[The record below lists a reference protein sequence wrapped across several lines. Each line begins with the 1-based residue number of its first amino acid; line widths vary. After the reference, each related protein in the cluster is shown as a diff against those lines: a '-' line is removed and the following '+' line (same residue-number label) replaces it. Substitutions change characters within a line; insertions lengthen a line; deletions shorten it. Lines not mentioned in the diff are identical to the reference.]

1 MHRDLDISTSRI
13 LIVDDARENVRILAS
28 ILKDVASVSFSLGG
42 QDALVKASATLPDLI
57 LLDIEMPD
65 MNGHEVITRIKD
77 DPRTAPIPVIFVTSH
92 ADVEDEETG
101 LRLGAID
108 YITKPFNP
116 SIVRARVRNQL
127 MLRAYAKQLE
137 DLNIELER
145 LATTDSLTGLANR
158 RAFRE
163 RVTLELKRL
172 DRYGG
177 EACLMMMDLDHFKA
191 VNDSYGHDAGDAV
204 LRAVA
209 QRVSGQLRETDTF
222 GRLGGEEFAVL
233 AAGTPVE
240 QGAMVAHRL
249 LSSVREQPVIWNGLE
264 IAVTTSIGMTA
275 LRAGD
280 GSIDAALA
288 RADQAL
294 YASKDGG
301 RNRVEVLAA

>member
-1 MHRDLDISTSRI
+1 MNSDLDVSTSRI
-13 LIVDDARENVRILAS
+13 LIVDDARENIRILAT
-28 ILKDVASVSFSLGG
+28 ILKEVASVSFSLGG
-42 QDALVKASATLPDLI
+42 HDALDKAGATLPDLI

-65 MNGHEVITRIKD
+65 MNGHEVITRLKD

-92 ADVEDEETG
+92 ANVEDEEAG

-116 SIVRARVRNQL
+116 SIVRARVSNQL

-137 DLNIELER
+137 DLNAELER

-163 RVTLELKRL
+163 RITLELRRL

-177 EACLMMMDLDHFKA
+177 EACLMMMDLDHFKS

-204 LRAVA
+204 LRTVSERVA
-209 QRVSGQLRETDTF
+209 GQLRETDTF

-233 AAGTPVE
+233 AAGTSVE
-240 QGAMVAHRL
+240 QGERLAGRL
-249 LSSVREQPVIWNGLE
+249 LRSVREAPVVWNGFE
-264 IAVTTSIGMTA
+264 IPVTTSIGITA

-294 YASKDGG
+294 YASKDAG
-301 RNRVEVLAA
+301 RDRVEVRAA

>member
-1 MHRDLDISTSRI
+1 MNSDLDISASRV
-13 LIVDDARENVRILAS
+13 LIVDDARENVRILAT

-42 QDALVKASATLPDLI
+42 HDALEKAKETRPDLM

-65 MNGHEVITRIKD
+65 MNGHEVIIRLKA
-77 DPRTAPIPVIFVTSH
+77 DPTTAFIPVIFVTSH
-92 ADVEDEETG
+92 ADVADEEAG

-137 DLNIELER
+137 DLNVELER

-163 RVTLELKRL
+163 RMTQELRRL

-177 EACLMMMDLDHFKA
+177 EACLMMMDLDHFKT

-204 LRAVA
+204 LRAVSE
-209 QRVSGQLRETDTF
+209 RVCGQLRETDTF

-233 AAGTPVE
+233 AAGTTVE
-240 QGAMVAHRL
+240 QGARMAERL
-249 LSSVREQPVIWNGLE
+249 LRSVREAPVVWNGLS
-264 IAVTTSIGMTA
+264 IPVTTSIGLTP

-294 YASKDGG
+294 YASKNAG
-301 RNRVEVLAA
+301 RDRVEVKAA

>member
-42 QDALVKASATLPDLI
+42 QDALVKASSTLPDLI

-163 RVTLELKRL
+163 RVTLELRRL

>member
-1 MHRDLDISTSRI
+1 MNSDLDISSFRV

-42 QDALVKASATLPDLI
+42 QDALTKASETLPDLI

-65 MNGHEVITRIKD
+65 MNGHEVITRLKG
-77 DPRTAPIPVIFVTSH
+77 DPRTALIPVIFVTSH
-92 ADVEDEETG
+92 ADVEDEEAG

-116 SIVRARVRNQL
+116 SIVRVRVRNQL

-137 DLNIELER
+137 GMNVELER

-163 RVTLELKRL
+163 RMTQELRRL

-177 EACLMMMDLDHFKA
+177 EACLMMMDLDHFKT

-204 LRAVA
+204 LREVS
-209 QRVSGQLRETDTF
+209 QRIASQLRETDTF

-233 AAGTPVE
+233 AAGIPVA
-240 QGAMVAHRL
+240 QGAMVAERVL
-249 LSSVREQPVIWNGLE
+249 NIVREAPVVWNGLE
-264 IAVTTSIGMTA
+264 IAVTTSIGMTP

-294 YASKDGG
+294 YASKNAG
-301 RNRVEVLAA
+301 RDRVEVRAA

>member
-1 MHRDLDISTSRI
+1 MNTDLDISGSRI
-13 LIVDDARENVRILAS
+13 LIVDDARENVRILAT
-28 ILKDVASVSFSLGG
+28 ILKDVAAVSFSLGG
-42 QDALVKASATLPDLI
+42 MDALTKAKATLPDLI

-65 MNGHEVITRIKD
+65 MNGHEVIIRLKS
-77 DPRTAPIPVIFVTSH
+77 DPRTALIPVIFVTSH
-92 ADVEDEETG
+92 ADVEDEEAG

-116 SIVRARVRNQL
+116 AIVRARVSNQL

-137 DLNIELER
+137 DLNVELER

-163 RVTLELKRL
+163 RMTQELRRL

-177 EACLMMMDLDHFKA
+177 EACVMMMDLDHFKS

-204 LRAVA
+204 LREVA
-209 QRVSGQLRETDTF
+209 ERVAGQLRETDTF
-222 GRLGGEEFAVL
+222 GRLGGEEFAIL
-233 AAGTPVE
+233 AAGTPVD
-240 QGAMVAHRL
+240 QGALVADRVL
-249 LSSVREQPVIWNGLE
+249 RSVREEPVVWNGLE
-264 IAVTTSIGMTA
+264 ITVTTSVGMTP

-294 YASKDGG
+294 YASKNAG
-301 RNRVEVLAA
+301 RDRLEVQAA

>member
-1 MHRDLDISTSRI
+1 MNNDLDISASRI
-13 LIVDDARENVRILAS
+13 LIVDDARENVRILAA

-42 QDALVKASATLPDLI
+42 QDALAKAEATLPDLI

-65 MNGHEVITRIKD
+65 MNGHEVIIRLKA

-92 ADVEDEETG
+92 ADVEDEEAG

-116 SIVRARVRNQL
+116 SIVRARVRNQI

-137 DLNIELER
+137 DLNAELER

-163 RVTLELKRL
+163 RITLELRRL

-177 EACLMMMDLDHFKA
+177 EACLMMMDLDHFKS

-204 LRAVA
+204 LREVST
-209 QRVSGQLRETDTF
+209 RVSDQLRETDTF

-233 AAGTPVE
+233 AAGTSVD
-240 QGAMVAHRL
+240 QGERLAERL
-249 LSSVREQPVIWNGLE
+249 LKSVRERPVIWNGLE
-264 IAVTTSIGMTA
+264 IPVTTSIGITA

-294 YASKDGG
+294 YASKNAG
-301 RNRVEVLAA
+301 RDRVEVRAA